1 MAAKGGVRASSV
13 GSGRQN
19 KGSNCLDTSTGA
31 AIHKCAWP
39 CAGKQIEQNTLPP
52 PHHLPHHRKYIAS
65 STFSEQSQLRPTN
78 LQKKR
83 SLPSKIYPNNPS
95 CAQHLFLETQ
105 AASTLCLASSR
116 PTLAR
121 ILGSGRQEQANC
133 KCYAWNPGVWPPGRF
148 WGLAAT
154 QHEHLHQ
161 SDKAQKS
168 VSETHLSLFNRWIGI
183 KL

>member
-1 MAAKGGVRASSV
+1 MATKGGVRASSV

-83 SLPSKIYPNNPS
+83 SLPSKIYLN
-95 CAQHLFLETQ
+95 
-105 AASTLCLASSR
+105 TL
-116 PTLAR
+116 
-121 ILGSGRQEQANC
+121 N
-133 KCYAWNPGVWPPGRF
+133 
-148 WGLAAT
+148 
-154 QHEHLHQ
+154 
-161 SDKAQKS
+161 QKS
-168 VSETHLSLFNRWIGI
+168 DFNSNGIPKQKTLSPTMFQEASNQLSKKNEILMDLIRNLLGGVGNI
-183 KL
+183 